1 MKGQKKLLIV
11 LIVGLIGGFVLPPA
25 DSNCAVRD
33 VTSRVIYETG
43 VRGDLQF
50 KIVDDVYTKKA
61 MDWLAE
67 NYKNKRIPDGI
78 SGQNQ
83 LLLKI
88 AGEIKLPQKFEL
100 LFRFER
106 EQKTDKFHP
115 RGIMTVERTT
125 TLGGSDI
132 NEVWVD
138 RDSFDNPIIDFVM
151 SSRGAVEFKRLTG
164 AKNKGKRLA
173 IIIGNAIRSAP
184 TIMEEMA
191 GGGGQVLGDFSAD
204 EAEDFVD
211 MLIYNGVPYRI
222 E

>member
-1 MKGQKKLLIV
+1 MKEQKKLLII
-11 LIVGLIGGFVLPPA
+11 LIVCLIGGFVLPPG
-25 DSNCAVRD
+25 DSISAVRD
-33 VTSRVIYETG
+33 VTGMVIYETG

-67 NYKNKRIPDGI
+67 NYKNKKIPDEI
-78 SGQNQ
+78 IGQNQ
-83 LLLKI
+83 LLLRI
-88 AGEIKLPQKFEL
+88 SEDIELPQKFEL

-106 EQKTDKFHP
+106 EQKTDKFYP
-115 RGIMTVERTT
+115 REIMTVERTV

-132 NEVWVD
+132 SEVWVN

-164 AKNKGKRLA
+164 AENKGKRLA
-173 IIIGNAIRSAP
+173 IIIGNKIRSAP
-184 TIMEEMA
+184 TIMEEMV
-191 GGGGQVLGDFSAD
+191 GGGGQVLGDFSVD
-204 EAEDFVD
+204 EAEDFVHL
-211 MLIYNGVPYRI
+211 LINSGVPYRI